1 MDADT
6 LLIGDERPTGAAPSQ
21 PPCHSEACPLL
32 QTPPDV
38 AALLSA
44 QSSGSVVSPVLAHN
58 SPLVPWELP
67 SEIGYFWLGLFRIS
81 AVKVMSMSAIPS
93 EFFRFMASSV
103 FG

>member
-6 LLIGDERPTGAAPSQ
+6 LLIGDEYLTGAAPSQ
-21 PPCHSEACPLL
+21 PSYPNKNCPLL

-44 QSSGSVVSPVLAHN
+44 QLSGSVVSPVLAHN

-81 AVKVMSMSAIPS
+81 AVKVIFMSAILS
-93 EFFRFMASSV
+93 EFF
-103 FG
+103 